1 MRSWEEKE
9 GHFSRKAQHLL
20 GMVEVVWPEFREH
33 AATVAGRRWLGHGES
48 LQSFEQGNEL
58 TRDAV

>member
-1 MRSWEEKE
+1 MHSWEEKE
-9 GHFSRKAQHLL
+9 GHFSRKAQHLP

-48 LQSFEQGNEL
+48 LQSFE
-58 TRDAV
+58 